1 MNISLD
7 IPERIVLIG
16 PPGAGKSTVGGLLA
30 RELGIEFTDTDQE
43 IEKLTGKK
51 IAEIFVE
58 DGESYFRS
66 IEEEVV
72 LRSLTEKRGVIA
84 LGGGSVM
91 SESVEKEIGGMKG
104 ADDCEV
110 LFLDV
115 TIAHAAPRVGFN
127 KERPLLLINP
137 RASWQELM
145 NKRRPVY
152 ARLASRIVDTN
163 EATPDQVVANIIS
176 GWR

>member
-1 MNISLD
+1 
-7 IPERIVLIG
+7 
-16 PPGAGKSTVGGLLA
+16 
-30 RELGIEFTDTDQE
+30 
-43 IEKLTGKK
+43 
-51 IAEIFVE
+51 
-58 DGESYFRS
+58 
-66 IEEEVV
+66 
-72 LRSLTEKRGVIA
+72 
-84 LGGGSVM
+84 M
-91 SESVEKEIGGMKG
+91 SESVEREIGVMKG

-152 ARLASRIVDTN
+152 TRLASRVIDTN
-163 EATPDQVVANIIS
+163 GNSPDEVVANIIS